1 MSRWWRAYDEAATD
15 PKLGLLSDE
24 LHRAWFNLM
33 CIASANNGEF
43 PPIKQI
49 AYTLRVKPERA
60 AAILAELHSAGLL
73 DKTDDGF
80 APHNWKKR
88 QYKADDKAKD
98 SYVYVIGKEW
108 GAPVKI
114 GFSKNPWARAVD
126 IQTANHEKLTVLAA
140 MRCKSHSEVEL
151 HTVLKAYRRAGEWF
165 KLPRNIEK
173 TILTASDRKT
183 NYEDFVVELRAL
195 LRSATTETET
205 DTEADTESEKKEPR
219 VAALVD
225 DGWPDD
231 YRKQFWDIWPNKVAK
246 PKALMKLERIRKRG
260 VSWGTLMDGV
270 RRYIRTKP
278 PDRSWMNPET
288 FLNGE
293 RWNDQPAEISG
304 GKSESLASVAKRQA
318 DAGISFGPRPTGLR
332 LVEGGDDVRLLSQA
346 GRERPGDLRGG
357 GDRDPLGIS
366 GFGD

>member
-60 AAILAELHSAGLL
+60 AAILAELHGAGLL

-88 QYKADDKAKD
+88 QYKADVTDPTAAERMKRYRDNKRNDRNA
-98 SYVYVIGKEW
+98 
-108 GAPVKI
+108 
-114 GFSKNPWARAVD
+114 AV
-126 IQTANHEKLTVLAA
+126 T
-140 MRCKSHSEVEL
+140 
-151 HTVLKAYRRAGEWF
+151 
-165 KLPRNIEK
+165 P
-173 TILTASDRKT
+173 
-183 NYEDFVVELRAL
+183 LRP
-195 LRSATTETET
+195 ET
-205 DTEADTESEKKEPR
+205 DTEADTESEQKKPR

-225 DGWPDD
+225 DGWPDNF
-231 YRKQFWDIWPNKVAK
+231 RALFWDDWPHKVGK
-246 PKALMKLERIRKRG
+246 PKAMNELERLRRRG
-260 VSWGTLMDGV
+260 VAWADIDAGK

-278 PDRSWMNPET
+278 PDRPWLNPAT
-288 FLNGE
+288 FLHQE
-293 RWNDQPAEISG
+293 RFNDQPAEVSS
-304 GKSESLASVAKRQA
+304 GKSESLANVAKRQA

-332 LVEGGDDVRLLSQA
+332 LVEGGNDVRMLPQA
-346 GRERPGDLRGG
+346 GRERSGDLRGG
-357 GDRDPLGIS
+357 GDGDPLGVS

>member
-88 QYKADDKAKD
+88 QYKADVTD
-98 SYVYVIGKEW
+98 
-108 GAPVKI
+108 P
-114 GFSKNPWARAVD
+114 
-126 IQTANHEKLTVLAA
+126 TAAERMQRYRNNKRNDRNATV
-140 MRCKSHSEVEL
+140 
-151 HTVLKAYRRAGEWF
+151 T
-165 KLPRNIEK
+165 P
-173 TILTASDRKT
+173 
-183 NYEDFVVELRAL
+183 LRP
-195 LRSATTETET
+195 ET

-225 DGWPDD
+225 DGWPSDF
-231 YRKQFWDIWPNKVAK
+231 RVQFWDAWPNKVGK
-246 PKALMKLERIRKRG
+246 PKAMNELERLRRRG
-260 VSWGTLMDGV
+260 APWPPIMDGLH
-270 RRYIRTKP
+270 RYKRTKP
-278 PDRSWMNPET
+278 PDRPWLNPAT
-288 FLNGE
+288 FLHQE
-293 RWNDQPAEISG
+293 RFNDQPAEVAI

-332 LVEGGDDVRLLSQA
+332 LVEGGNDVRLLPEA
-346 GRERPGDLRGG
+346 GCERPRDLCGGSDGD
-357 GDRDPLGIS
+357 PVGIS

>member
-60 AAILAELHSAGLL
+60 AAILAELHGAGLL
-73 DKTDDGF
+73 DKTEDGF

-88 QYKADDKAKD
+88 QYKADVTD
-98 SYVYVIGKEW
+98 
-108 GAPVKI
+108 P
-114 GFSKNPWARAVD
+114 
-126 IQTANHEKLTVLAA
+126 TAAERMQRYRSNKRNDRNATV
-140 MRCKSHSEVEL
+140 
-151 HTVLKAYRRAGEWF
+151 T
-165 KLPRNIEK
+165 P
-173 TILTASDRKT
+173 
-183 NYEDFVVELRAL
+183 LRP
-195 LRSATTETET
+195 ET
-205 DTEADTESEKKEPR
+205 DTEADTESEKKEAREP
-219 VAALVD
+219 ALVD
-225 DGWPDD
+225 DGWPADF
-231 YRKQFWDIWPNKVAK
+231 RALFWNDWPHKVGK
-246 PKALMKLERIRKRG
+246 PKAMNELERLRRRG
-260 VSWGTLMDGV
+260 VAWTDIDEGK

-278 PDRSWMNPET
+278 PDRPWLNPAT
-288 FLNGE
+288 FLHQE
-293 RWNDQPAEISG
+293 RFNDQPAEVTSG
-304 GKSESLASVAKRQA
+304 KTESLASVAKRQA

-357 GDRDPLGIS
+357 GDRDPFGIS

>member
-88 QYKADDKAKD
+88 QYKADEKPKD
-98 SYVYVIGKEW
+98 SYVYVIGRAW
-108 GAPVKI
+108 GGAVKI

-126 IQTANHEKLTVLAA
+126 IQTANHEKLSVLAA
-140 MRCKSHSEVEL
+140 MRCRSHSEVEM
-151 HTVLKAYRRAGEWF
+151 HTILKAYRKAGEWF
-165 KLPRNIEK
+165 VIPERIEAAIRN
-173 TILTASDRKT
+173 AADRKT
-183 NYEDFVVELRAL
+183 DYEDFVVELRKL
-195 LRSATTETET
+195 LRSATA
-205 DTEADTESEKKEPR
+205 DTESDTESEKKDARET
-219 VAALVD
+219 ALD
-225 DGWPDD
+225 DGWPSDF
-231 YRKQFWDIWPNKVAK
+231 RVQFWDAWPNKVGK
-246 PKALMKLERIRKRG
+246 PKAMNELERLRRRG
-260 VSWGTLMDGV
+260 VQWPPIMDGLH
-270 RRYIRTKP
+270 RYKRTKP
-278 PDRSWMNPET
+278 PDRPWLNPAT
-288 FLNGE
+288 FLHQE
-293 RWNDQPAEISG
+293 RFNDQPAEVSS

-332 LVEGGDDVRLLSQA
+332 LVESGDDVRMLPEA

-357 GDRDPLGIS
+357 GDGDPLGVS

>member
-60 AAILAELHSAGLL
+60 AAILAELHGAGLL

-88 QYKADDKAKD
+88 QYKADVTD
-98 SYVYVIGKEW
+98 
-108 GAPVKI
+108 P
-114 GFSKNPWARAVD
+114 
-126 IQTANHEKLTVLAA
+126 TAAERMQRYRNNKRNDRNATV
-140 MRCKSHSEVEL
+140 
-151 HTVLKAYRRAGEWF
+151 T
-165 KLPRNIEK
+165 P
-173 TILTASDRKT
+173 
-183 NYEDFVVELRAL
+183 LRP
-195 LRSATTETET
+195 ET

-246 PKALMKLERIRKRG
+246 PKAIMKLERIRKRG

-293 RWNDQPAEISG
+293 RWNDQPAEVSS

-332 LVEGGDDVRLLSQA
+332 LVEGGDDVRLLPEA
-346 GRERPGDLRGG
+346 GCERPRDLCGG
-357 GDRDPLGIS
+357 SDRDPLGIS

>member
-1 MSRWWRAYDEAATD
+1 VWAT
-15 PKLGLLSDE
+15 
-24 LHRAWFNLM
+24 
-33 CIASANNGEF
+33 
-43 PPIKQI
+43 
-49 AYTLRVKPERA
+49 V
-60 AAILAELHSAGLL
+60 
-73 DKTDDGF
+73 
-80 APHNWKKR
+80 
-88 QYKADDKAKD
+88 
-98 SYVYVIGKEW
+98 V

-246 PKALMKLERIRKRG
+246 QKALMKLERIRKRG

>member
-1 MSRWWRAYDEAATD
+1 MSRWWRAYDEAASD

-33 CIASANNGEF
+33 CIASSNAGEF

-60 AAILAELHSAGLL
+60 AAIMAELHGAGLL
-73 DKTDDGF
+73 DKTDTGF
-80 APHNWKKR
+80 APHNWNKR
-88 QYKADDKAKD
+88 QYKA
-98 SYVYVIGKEW
+98 YVTD
-108 GAPVKI
+108 P
-114 GFSKNPWARAVD
+114 
-126 IQTANHEKLTVLAA
+126 
-140 MRCKSHSEVEL
+140 
-151 HTVLKAYRRAGEWF
+151 
-165 KLPRNIEK
+165 
-173 TILTASDRKT
+173 TASERMKRYRSNKRNDRNAT
-183 NYEDFVVELRAL
+183 VTPLRPD
-195 LRSATTETET
+195 TDTDT
-205 DTEADTESEKKEPR
+205 DTETESEKKETR
-219 VAALVD
+219 TSALVD
-225 DGWPDD
+225 DGWPSD
-231 YRKQFWDIWPNKVAK
+231 YRQQFWDIWPNKVAK

-260 VSWGTLMDGV
+260 VSWDVLMNGV

-332 LVEGGDDVRLLSQA
+332 LVEGGNDVRLLPEA
-346 GRERPGDLRGG
+346 GCERPRDLCGGSDGD
-357 GDRDPLGIS
+357 PVGIS

>member
-60 AAILAELHSAGLL
+60 AAILAELHGAGLL

-88 QYKADDKAKD
+88 QYKADEKPKD
-98 SYVYVIGKEW
+98 SYVYVIGRAW
-108 GAPVKI
+108 GGAVKI

-126 IQTANHEKLTVLAA
+126 IQTANHEKLSVLAA
-140 MRCKSHSEVEL
+140 MRCRSHSEVEM
-151 HTVLKAYRRAGEWF
+151 HTILKAYRKAGEWF
-165 KLPRNIEK
+165 VIPDRIEAAIRN
-173 TILTASDRKT
+173 AADRKT
-183 NYEDFVVELRAL
+183 DYEDFVVELRKL
-195 LRSATTETET
+195 LRSATTDT
-205 DTEADTESEKKEPR
+205 DTEADTESEKKETR
-219 VAALVD
+219 TSALVD
-225 DGWPDD
+225 DGWPSD
-231 YRKQFWDIWPNKVAK
+231 YRQQFWDIWPNKVAK

-260 VSWGTLMDGV
+260 VSWDVLMNGV

-332 LVEGGDDVRLLSQA
+332 LVEGGNDVRLLPEA
-346 GRERPGDLRGG
+346 GCERPRDLCGGSDGD
-357 GDRDPLGIS
+357 PVGIS